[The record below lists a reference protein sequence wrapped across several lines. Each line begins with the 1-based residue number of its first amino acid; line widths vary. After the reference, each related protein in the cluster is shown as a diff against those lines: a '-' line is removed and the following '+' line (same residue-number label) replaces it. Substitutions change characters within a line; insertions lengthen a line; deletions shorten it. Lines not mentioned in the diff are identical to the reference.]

1 MCIVG
6 IKESKVTMKE
16 KKYKIS
22 ELKEA
27 AWMAVG
33 SVLTLGFIYLLA
45 VILGWVVSF
54 DSGLQKV
61 VATIAFMAMIIWGL
75 FITPFAI
82 LNFIYR
88 LVRLIFHSSNKVQ
101 NVSIETV
108 VIVVIFAI
116 ALYPVLRV
124 LIDLLIP

>member
-6 IKESKVTMKE
+6 IKESKVTMKV